1 MMNET
6 VEPQRLQ
13 NWITGMVVSF
23 EGDLV
28 YHQPFQALED
38 RCWWAFL
45 SLHTGKSSGYNSE
58 NQLLG
63 GSAPFAAGAT
73 GGFACF

>member
-13 NWITGMVVSF
+13 NRITGMVVGF

-28 YHQPFQALED
+28 YHHPFQALED
-38 RCWWAFL
+38 RCWRAFL

-63 GSAPFAAGAT
+63 GSAPFGADVT